1 MKALVIIEKD
11 GSGFTAFTDNLS
23 TVLHGSGATVSDA
36 KKELMAGYKTIQ
48 DYYLESGEAMPDELC
63 NLTFTYKYDISALF
77 DVFDYLNA
85 SKFAERIGISP
96 SLMRHYKSGDTY
108 ISSAQAKKIESGL
121 HQIGREMLSV
131 IL

>member
-63 NLTFTYKYDISALF
+63 NLTFTYKYDISAL
-77 DVFDYLNA
+77 L
-85 SKFAERIGISP
+85 
-96 SLMRHYKSGDTY
+96 L
-108 ISSAQAKKIESGL
+108 KIF
-121 HQIGREMLSV
+121 
-131 IL
+131 